1 MERLFSL
8 NHRHKGCI
16 PSREVES
23 NTLYYYRNRLRMIPR
38 IYYLQAYI
46 FSGGF
51 PPNQIAKNSNP
62 DDHSYYKLQ

>member
-23 NTLYYYRNRLRMIPR
+23 NTLYYYRNRLRMIR
-38 IYYLQAYI
+38 QIYYQL
-46 FSGGF
+46 
-51 PPNQIAKNSNP
+51 K
-62 DDHSYYKLQ
+62 